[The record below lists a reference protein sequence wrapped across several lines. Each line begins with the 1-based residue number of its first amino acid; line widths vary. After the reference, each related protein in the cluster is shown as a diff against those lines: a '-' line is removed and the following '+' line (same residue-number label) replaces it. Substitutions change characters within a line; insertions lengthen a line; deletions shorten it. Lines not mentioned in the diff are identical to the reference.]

1 MLNPIKLITN
11 KPELCD
17 FVFEKGVFGYLVW
30 DTSIGIIYPSAV
42 AKKSMGLTLDQ
53 PFPVECILTLSGSK
67 FDTEVNH
74 SDSIHGR
81 ICFDPSNSAGFPFLF
96 HTKEFFELG
105 RKYILLALDVFFEG
119 KEKSLPPI
127 LQSAEISRDLFTSS
141 FRYSN
146 IGMEISNP
154 HGEMIEVNP
163 IFCEWLGYE
172 REELKKKTLSEFT
185 HPDDLDL
192 ELSYLE
198 QLNRGLIPS
207 FQIKKRYLTKN
218 NQSIW
223 TILNKSIIRD
233 NLGNPIYY
241 LSQIL
246 NITDSIQSEM
256 ELRSISRLLDQMAN
270 LAKIGG
276 WELDLITNQANWTH
290 VTKRIHEVEESYIPS
305 LETGLQFYH
314 DEETRNQITAAVQ
327 DLITKGKEY
336 DLELEMVTAK
346 GNQTW
351 IRTIGRAE
359 YENDKVVKIYGI
371 IQDINERKKWE
382 VALASQTAIL
392 WSFVEHAPAAVAM
405 LDQEMRYVALSQ
417 RWIDDYKIPM
427 TKEEIIGKCHYEIFP
442 NIGEEWKKI
451 HSRGLQ
457 GEVLKKDEDIWRP
470 PGWDKDQVIQ
480 WEIRPWS
487 LLSGGIGGILMFT
500 RDITE
505 SYETKLELKL
515 AKELAE
521 NAYNAKSEFL
531 ANMSHEIRT
540 PLNGIIGYSDLL
552 AETLLDSSYSEY
564 AQIVKQ
570 SAHTLLNI
578 VNDILD
584 FSKAEA
590 GKLQLAEEPND
601 LKKSILEAI
610 KIMDIQAIIKGLD
623 IRLSIDESIQQ
634 TLMFDSNR
642 LRQVMLNLLGN
653 AIKFTEKGMIECRL
667 VRINSE
673 NEKEVKVRISVKDT
687 GIGIAK
693 ENQKKIFDSFTQ
705 EDFSTTRRFGGT
717 GLGLAIC
724 KQLLSLMKSEL
735 KLKSEVGEGSEF
747 YFEIPFRIPE
757 FDQSLQ
763 SDVAELDLANQK
775 ELESKR
781 NEVTVKILIVE
792 DNVVNMGLMKNFI
805 KRILSDVIILEA
817 ENGEE
822 AVKVFQKELPHVILM
837 DIQMPVKNG
846 YDATIAI
853 RKLNKGKKIP
863 IIAVTAGIIAGEK
876 EKCFEVG
883 MNDYLSKP
891 VQKENLKQ
899 LLLKWIDFEDLS
911 IKSKQSS

>member
-1 MLNPIKLITN
+1 MINPVKFIAN
-11 KPELCD
+11 KPELCE
-17 FVFEKGVFGYLVW
+17 FVFEKASFGYLVW
-30 DTSIGIIYPSAV
+30 DTSVGIVYPSPV
-42 AKKSMGLTLDQ
+42 ATKSMGLTIDQ
-53 PFPVECILTLSGSK
+53 PFPEECILTHSGSK
-67 FDTEVNH
+67 IQSEKTTT
-74 SDSIHGR
+74 DSILGR
-81 ICFDPSNSAGFPFLF
+81 ICFDPSNSAGFPFRF
-96 HTKEFFELG
+96 HTKEFNELG
-105 RKYILLALDVFFEG
+105 RKFILLALDSFSEG
-119 KEKSLPPI
+119 KEKVLPPI
-127 LQSAEISRDLFTSS
+127 LQSLEISRDLFISS

-146 IGMEISNP
+146 IGMDISNP

-163 IFCEWLGYE
+163 IFCEWLGYQA
-172 REELKKKTLSEFT
+172 EELKEKTLSEFT
-185 HPDDLDL
+185 HPDDLEL
-192 ELSYLE
+192 ELAYLE
-198 QLNRGLIPS
+198 KLNRGLIPS
-207 FQIKKRYLTKN
+207 FQIKKRYLTKD
-218 NQSIW
+218 NQTIW
-223 TILNKSIIRD
+223 AILNKSIIRD
-233 NLGNPIYY
+233 HLGNPIYY
-241 LSQIL
+241 LAQIL

-276 WELDLITNQANWTH
+276 WDLDLKTNQANWTN
-290 VTKRIHEVEESYIPS
+290 VTKRIHEVSDDYIPS
-305 LETGLQFYH
+305 VETGLQFYH
-314 DEETRNQITAAVQ
+314 SEESRNKITNAVQ
-327 DLITKGKEY
+327 ELLETGKEY

-351 IRTIGRAE
+351 VRTIGRAE
-359 YENDKVVKIYGI
+359 YEDNRVVKIYGI

-382 VALASQTAIL
+382 MALASQAAIL

-417 RWIDDYKIPM
+417 RWIDDYKIPFS
-427 TKEEIIGKCHYEIFP
+427 KEEIIGKCHYEIFP
-442 NIGEEWKKI
+442 NIGEEWKNI
-451 HSRGLQ
+451 HSRGLK
-457 GEVLKKDEDIWRP
+457 GEILKRDEDIWRP
-470 PGWDKDQVIQ
+470 PGWEKDQVIQ

-505 SYETKLELKL
+505 SYETKLELKH

-552 AETLLDSSYSEY
+552 AETLVDTSFNEY

-590 GKLQLAEEPND
+590 GKLQLAEEAND
-601 LKKSILEAI
+601 LKKLVLEAI

-623 IRLSIDESIQQ
+623 IRLFIDENIPQ

-642 LRQVMLNLLGN
+642 LRQVLLNLIGN
-653 AIKFTEKGMIECRL
+653 AIKFTEKGFIECRL
-667 VRINSE
+667 VHLDTSEE
-673 NEKEVKVRISVKDT
+673 NEVKIRISVKDT

-705 EDFSTTRRFGGT
+705 EDFSTTRKFGGT

-724 KQLLSLMKSEL
+724 RQLLSLMKSNL

-757 FDQSLQ
+757 HDPILQ
-763 SDVAELDLANQK
+763 TESIVTTI
-775 ELESKR
+775 ESKGFSDSNTKER
-781 NEVTVKILIVE
+781 TIKILVVE
-792 DNVVNMGLMKNFI
+792 DNAVNMGLMKNFI
-805 KRILSDVIILEA
+805 KRIIDDAVILEA

-822 AVKVFQKELPHVILM
+822 AINVFQKESPNLILM
-837 DIQMPVKNG
+837 DIQMPIKNG
-846 YDATIAI
+846 YDATIEI
-853 RKLNKGKKIP
+853 RKMHKGKEIP

-891 VQKENLKQ
+891 IHKENLKQ
-899 LLLKWIDFEDLS
+899 MLFKWLDHKNSS
-911 IKSKQSS
+911 IKSK

>member
-1 MLNPIKLITN
+1 MISPVKFIAN
-11 KPELCD
+11 KPELCE
-17 FVFEKGVFGYLVW
+17 FVFEKASFGFLVW
-30 DTSIGIIYPSAV
+30 DTNVGIVYPSPV
-42 AKKSMGLTLDQ
+42 ATKSMGLTIDQ
-53 PFPVECILTLSGSK
+53 PFPEECILTHSGTK
-67 FDTEVNH
+67 IH
-74 SDSIHGR
+74 SEKAGTDSILGR
-81 ICFDPSNSAGFPFLF
+81 ICFDPSSSAGFPFRI
-96 HTKEFFELG
+96 HTKEFYDLG
-105 RKYILLALDVFFEG
+105 KKFILLALDSVSEG
-119 KEKSLPPI
+119 KEKIFPPI
-127 LQSAEISRDLFTSS
+127 LQSLEISRDLFTSS

-146 IGMEISNP
+146 IGMDISNP

-163 IFCEWLGYE
+163 IFCEWLGYQA
-172 REELKKKTLSEFT
+172 EELKEKTLSEFT
-185 HPDDLDL
+185 HPDDLAV
-192 ELSYLE
+192 ELAYLE
-198 QLNRGLIPS
+198 KLNRGLIPS
-207 FQIKKRYLTKN
+207 FQIKKRYLTKD
-218 NQSIW
+218 NQTIW
-223 TILNKSIIRD
+223 AILNKSIIRD
-233 NLGNPIYY
+233 HLGNPIYY
-241 LSQIL
+241 LAQTL

-276 WELDLITNQANWTH
+276 WDLDLKTNQANWTN
-290 VTKRIHEVEESYIPS
+290 VTKRIHEVSDDFVPS
-305 LETGLQFYH
+305 VETGLQFYH
-314 DEETRNQITAAVQ
+314 SEESRNKITNAVQ
-327 DLITKGKEY
+327 ELLETGKEY

-359 YENDKVVKIYGI
+359 YEDDRVVKIYGI

-382 VALASQTAIL
+382 MALASQTAIL

-417 RWIDDYKIPM
+417 RWIDDYKIPL

-442 NIGEEWKKI
+442 NIGEEWKNI
-451 HSRGLQ
+451 HSRGLK
-457 GEVLKKDEDIWRP
+457 GEILKRDEDIWRP
-470 PGWDKDQVIQ
+470 PGWGKDQVIQ

-505 SYETKLELKL
+505 SYETKLELKH

-521 NAYNAKSEFL
+521 NAYSAKSEFL

-552 AETLLDSSYSEY
+552 AETLVDTSFNEY

-590 GKLQLAEEPND
+590 GKLQLAEEAND
-601 LKKSILEAI
+601 LKKLVLEAI

-623 IRLSIDESIQQ
+623 IRLFIDENIPQ

-642 LRQVMLNLLGN
+642 LRQVLLNLIGN
-653 AIKFTEKGMIECRL
+653 AIKFTEKGFIECRL
-667 VRINSE
+667 VRLDTSEE
-673 NEKEVKVRISVKDT
+673 NEVKIRISVKDT

-705 EDFSTTRRFGGT
+705 EDFSTTRKFGGT

-724 KQLLSLMKSEL
+724 KQLLSLMKSNL
-735 KLKSEVGEGSEF
+735 KLNSEVGEGSEF

-757 FDQSLQ
+757 HDPIL
-763 SDVAELDLANQK
+763 QK
-775 ELESKR
+775 ESIVTTIESKGFSDS
-781 NEVTVKILIVE
+781 NTKEQTIKILVVE
-792 DNVVNMGLMKNFI
+792 DNAVNMGLMKNFI
-805 KRILSDVIILEA
+805 KRIIDDALILEA

-822 AVKVFQKELPHVILM
+822 AIAVFQKESPNLILM
-837 DIQMPVKNG
+837 DIQMPIKNG
-846 YDATIAI
+846 YDATIEI
-853 RKLNKGKKIP
+853 RKIHKGKEIP

-891 VQKENLKQ
+891 IQKENLKQ
-899 LLLKWIDFEDLS
+899 MLLKWLDTINSS
-911 IKSKQSS
+911 IKSK

>member
-1 MLNPIKLITN
+1 MISPVKFIAN
-11 KPELCD
+11 KPELCE
-17 FVFEKGVFGYLVW
+17 FVFEKASFGYLVW
-30 DTSIGIIYPSAV
+30 DTNVGIVYPSPV
-42 AKKSMGLTLDQ
+42 ATKSMGLTIDQ
-53 PFPVECILTLSGSK
+53 PFPEECILTHSGIK
-67 FDTEVNH
+67 IH
-74 SDSIHGR
+74 SEKTITDSILGR
-81 ICFDPSNSAGFPFLF
+81 ICFDPSNSAGFPFRF
-96 HTKEFFELG
+96 HTKEFNEFG
-105 RKYILLALDVFFEG
+105 RKFILLALDSFSEG
-119 KEKSLPPI
+119 KEKLLPPI
-127 LQSAEISRDLFTSS
+127 LQSLEISRDLFTSS

-146 IGMEISNP
+146 IGMDISNP

-163 IFCEWLGYE
+163 IFCEWLGYQA
-172 REELKKKTLSEFT
+172 EELKEKKLSDFT
-185 HPDDLDL
+185 HPDDLEL
-192 ELSYLE
+192 ELAYLE
-198 QLNRGLIPS
+198 KLNRGLIPS
-207 FQIKKRYLTKN
+207 FQIKKRYLTKD
-218 NQSIW
+218 NQTIW
-223 TILNKSIIRD
+223 AILNKSIIRD
-233 NLGNPIYY
+233 HLGNPIYY
-241 LSQIL
+241 LDQIL
-246 NITDSIQSEM
+246 NINDSIQSEM

-276 WELDLITNQANWTH
+276 WDLDLKTNHANWTN
-290 VTKRIHEVEESYIPS
+290 VTKRIHEVSDDFVPS
-305 LETGLQFYH
+305 VETGLQFYH
-314 DEETRNQITAAVQ
+314 SEESRNKITNAVQ
-327 DLITKGKEY
+327 ELLETGKEY

-351 IRTIGRAE
+351 VRTIGRAE
-359 YENDKVVKIYGI
+359 YEDNRVVKIYGI

-382 VALASQTAIL
+382 MALASQTAIL

-417 RWIDDYKIPM
+417 RWIDDYKIPL

-442 NIGEEWKKI
+442 NIGEEWKNI
-451 HSRGLQ
+451 HSRGLK
-457 GEVLKKDEDIWRP
+457 GEILKRDEDIWRP

-487 LLSGGIGGILMFT
+487 LLTGGIGGILMFT

-505 SYETKLELKL
+505 SYETKLELKQ

-552 AETLLDSSYSEY
+552 AETLVDTSFNEY
-564 AQIVKQ
+564 AQIIKQ
-570 SAHTLLNI
+570 SAHALLNI

-590 GKLQLAEEPND
+590 GKLQLAEEAND
-601 LKKSILEAI
+601 LKKLVLESI

-623 IRLSIDESIQQ
+623 IRLHMDENIPQ

-642 LRQVMLNLLGN
+642 LRQIFLNLFGN
-653 AIKFTEKGMIECRL
+653 AIKFTEKGFIECKLIRL
-667 VRINSE
+667 ETNVKN
-673 NEKEVKVRISVKDT
+673 EVKIRISVKDT

-705 EDFSTTRRFGGT
+705 EDFSTTRKFGGT

-724 KQLLSLMKSEL
+724 RQLLSLMKSKL
-735 KLKSEVGEGSEF
+735 KLNSEVGTGSEF

-757 FDQSLQ
+757 DDPNLQ
-763 SDVAELDLANQK
+763 TESIVTQVEFKGFSDSNTK
-775 ELESKR
+775 EH
-781 NEVTVKILIVE
+781 TIKILVVE
-792 DNVVNMGLMKNFI
+792 DNAVNMGLMKNFI
-805 KRILSDVIILEA
+805 KRIIIDAVILEA

-822 AVKVFQKELPHVILM
+822 AIKVFQNESPNLILM
-837 DIQMPVKNG
+837 DIQMPIKNG
-846 YDATIAI
+846 YDATIEI
-853 RKLNKGKKIP
+853 RKIQKGKNIP

-891 VQKENLKQ
+891 IQKENLKQ
-899 LLLKWIDFEDLS
+899 MLFKWLENKNSS
-911 IKSKQSS
+911 IKSK

>member
-1 MLNPIKLITN
+1 MINPITFISDKQ
-11 KPELCD
+11 ELCG
-17 FVFEKGVFGYLVW
+17 FVLERGVFGFLVW
-30 DTSIGIIYPSAV
+30 DTSVGIVYPSPV
-42 AKKSMGLTLDQ
+42 ATKSMGLIVEQ
-53 PFPVECILTLSGSK
+53 PFPEECILTHSGFNFK
-67 FDTEVNH
+67 TALKTT
-74 SDSIHGR
+74 DSILGR
-81 ICFDPSNSAGFPFLF
+81 ICFDPSNSAGYPFRF
-96 HTKEFFELG
+96 YSKEFGQFG
-105 RKYILLALDVFFEG
+105 KKYILLALDAFVDG
-119 KEKSLPPI
+119 KDKILPPI

-163 IFCEWLGYE
+163 IFCEWLGYKS
-172 REELKKKTLSEFT
+172 EELKLKTLSELT
-185 HPDDLDL
+185 HPDDLNL
-192 ELSYLE
+192 ELNYLE
-198 QLNRGLIPS
+198 KLNRGLVPS
-207 FQIKKRYLTKN
+207 FQIKKRYLTKD

-233 NLGNPIYY
+233 HLGNPLYY

-246 NITDSIQSEM
+246 NITDSIQSEL
-256 ELRSISRLLDQMAN
+256 ELRSISRLLDQMAD

-276 WELDLITNQANWTH
+276 WDLDLRTNQANWTN
-290 VTKRIHEVEESYIPS
+290 VTKRIHEVSEDFTPS
-305 LETGLQFYH
+305 VETGLQFYH
-314 DEETRNQITAAVQ
+314 SEESRNKITNAVQ
-327 DLITKGKEY
+327 ALLTQGTEY

-351 IRTIGRAE
+351 IRTIGRGE
-359 YENDKVVKIYGI
+359 YENGKMIKIYGI

-382 VALASQTAIL
+382 MALASQAAIL

-417 RWIDDYKIPM
+417 RWIDEYKIPM

-442 NIGEEWKKI
+442 NIGEEWKQI
-451 HSRGLQ
+451 HSRGLR
-457 GEVLKKDEDIWRP
+457 GEVLKRDEDVWRP
-470 PGWDKDQVIQ
+470 PGWSKDQVIQ

-487 LLSGGIGGILMFT
+487 LLTGGVGGILMFT

-505 SYETKLELKL
+505 SYETKLELKQ

-552 AETLLDSSYSEY
+552 AETLADTSFNEY

-590 GKLQLAEEPND
+590 GKLQLAEEVND
-601 LKKSILEAI
+601 LKKLILDAV
-610 KIMDIQAIIKGLD
+610 KIMDIQAIIKGLE
-623 IRLSIDESIQQ
+623 IRFQLDESIPQN
-634 TLMFDSNR
+634 LMFDSNR
-642 LRQVMLNLLGN
+642 LRQVILNLIGN
-653 AIKFTEKGMIECRL
+653 AIKFTETGHIECRL
-667 VRINSE
+667 KKLDSNTKNEVRI
-673 NEKEVKVRISVKDT
+673 RISIKDT

-693 ENQKKIFDSFTQ
+693 DNQKKIFDSFTQ
-705 EDFSTTRRFGGT
+705 EDFSTTRKFGGT
-717 GLGLAIC
+717 GLGLAISR
-724 KQLLSLMKSEL
+724 QLLSLMNSEL
-735 KLKSEVGEGSEF
+735 KLNSEVGSGSEF
-747 YFEIPFRIPE
+747 YFEIPFRTPE
-757 FDQSLQ
+757 IDPQL
-763 SDVAELDLANQK
+763 ET
-775 ELESKR
+775 ESKESEIELLNPLQTLI
-781 NEVTVKILIVE
+781 NEGPIKILIVE

-805 KRILSDVIILEA
+805 KRILNDVILLEA
-817 ENGEE
+817 ENGED
-822 AVKVFQKELPHVILM
+822 AVNMFQKETPRIILM
-837 DIQMPVKNG
+837 DIQMPKKNG
-846 YDATIAI
+846 YDATLAI
-853 RKLNKGKKIP
+853 RKMKHGKKIP

-891 VQKENLKQ
+891 IQKDHLKQ
-899 LLLKWIDFEDLS
+899 ILLKWLN
-911 IKSKQSS
+911 

>member
-1 MLNPIKLITN
+1 MLSPVKFIAN
-11 KPELCD
+11 KPELCE
-17 FVFEKGVFGYLVW
+17 FVFEKASFGYLVW
-30 DTSIGIIYPSAV
+30 DTNVGIVYPSPV
-42 AKKSMGLTLDQ
+42 ATKSMGLTIDQ
-53 PFPVECILTLSGSK
+53 PFPEECILTHSGIKIQSEK
-67 FDTEVNH
+67 TIT
-74 SDSIHGR
+74 DSILGR
-81 ICFDPSNSAGFPFLF
+81 ICFDPSNSAGFPFRF
-96 HTKEFFELG
+96 HTKEFNELG
-105 RKYILLALDVFFEG
+105 RKFILLALDSFSEG
-119 KEKSLPPI
+119 KEKVLPPI
-127 LQSAEISRDLFTSS
+127 LQSLEISRDLFISS

-163 IFCEWLGYE
+163 IFCEWLGYQA
-172 REELKKKTLSEFT
+172 EELKEKTLSEFT
-185 HPDDLDL
+185 HPDDLEL
-192 ELSYLE
+192 ELAYLE
-198 QLNRGLIPS
+198 KLNRGLIPS
-207 FQIKKRYLTKN
+207 FQIRKRYLTKD
-218 NQSIW
+218 NQTIW
-223 TILNKSIIRD
+223 AILNKSIIRD
-233 NLGNPIYY
+233 HIGNPIYY
-241 LSQIL
+241 LAQIL

-276 WELDLITNQANWTH
+276 WDLDLKTNQANWTN
-290 VTKRIHEVEESYIPS
+290 VTKRIHEVSDDYVPS
-305 LETGLQFYH
+305 VETGLQFYH
-314 DEETRNQITAAVQ
+314 SEESRNKITNAVQ
-327 DLITKGKEY
+327 ELLETGKEY

-351 IRTIGRAE
+351 VRTIGRAE
-359 YENDKVVKIYGI
+359 YEDNRVVKIYGI

-382 VALASQTAIL
+382 MALASQTAIL

-417 RWIDDYKIPM
+417 RWIDDYKIPLS
-427 TKEEIIGKCHYEIFP
+427 KEEIIGKCHYEIFP
-442 NIGEEWKKI
+442 NIGEEWKQI
-451 HSRGLQ
+451 HSRGLK
-457 GEVLKKDEDIWRP
+457 GEILKRDEDIWRP
-470 PGWDKDQVIQ
+470 PGWEKDQVIQ

-505 SYETKLELKL
+505 SYETKLELKH

-552 AETLLDSSYSEY
+552 AETLVDTSFNEY
-564 AQIVKQ
+564 AQIIKQ

-590 GKLQLAEEPND
+590 GKLQLAEEASD
-601 LKKSILEAI
+601 LKKLVLEAI

-623 IRLSIDESIQQ
+623 IRLYVDENIPQ

-642 LRQVMLNLLGN
+642 LRQVLLNLMGN
-653 AIKFTEKGMIECRL
+653 AIKFTEKGFIECKL
-667 VRINSE
+667 VRLKTSVE
-673 NEKEVKVRISVKDT
+673 NEVKIRISVKDT

-705 EDFSTTRRFGGT
+705 EDFSTTRKFGGT

-724 KQLLSLMKSEL
+724 RQLLSLMKSKL
-735 KLKSEVGEGSEF
+735 KLNSEVGEGSEF

-757 FDQSLQ
+757 HDPNLQ
-763 SDVAELDLANQK
+763 IESNVPVI
-775 ELESKR
+775 ESKGFSDSNS
-781 NEVTVKILIVE
+781 NERRIKILVVE

-805 KRILSDVIILEA
+805 KRIIFDAEILEA

-822 AVKVFQKELPHVILM
+822 AIKVFQKESPDLILM
-837 DIQMPVKNG
+837 DIQMPIKNG
-846 YDATIAI
+846 YDATIEI
-853 RKLNKGKKIP
+853 RKIQKGKNIP

-891 VQKENLKQ
+891 IHKENLKQ
-899 LLLKWIDFEDLS
+899 MLLKWLENKNSS
-911 IKSKQSS
+911 IKSK